1 MSEKFQA
8 VVIGGGPGG
17 YVCAIR
23 LAQLGLKTACIESRG
38 SLGGTCLNVGCIP
51 SKSLLNLSEEFH
63 KVKNLSNKGI
73 EIGEVKLNLEKMMKS
88 KDKAVTILTKGVEF
102 LLKKNKVTYFKG
114 HGSFKSQNQI
124 SIKDD
129 KNNETIIESEKTVI
143 ATGSVPVSLPG
154 IDIDEKVIVSSTG
167 ALKLEKVPNK
177 MVVVGGGYIGLEMGS
192 VWSRLGSEVQVVE
205 FLDHITP
212 GMDKEIS
219 SEFMK
224 ILKKQ
229 GIKFNMQNKV
239 ETIQKNNN
247 GAVVSTLDKDG
258 NKNNFE
264 CDVVLIS
271 VGRKPNTDGLNLDAV
286 GIDLD
291 ERKRIKT
298 DKTFKTNVENIFAI
312 GDVIV
317 GPMLAHKAL

>member
-63 KVKNLSNKGI
+63 KVQNLYSKGI
-73 EIGEVKLNLEKMMKS
+73 EVGEVKLNLEKMMKS

-102 LLKKNKVTYFKG
+102 LLKKNKVAYYKG
-114 HGSFKSQNQI
+114 TGSFKSQNEI
-124 SIKDD
+124 IIRDD
-129 KNNETIIESEKTVI
+129 QNKETVIEAEKTVI

-154 IDIDEKVIVSSTG
+154 IEIDEKVIVSSTG
-167 ALKLEKVPNK
+167 ALKLDKVPNK

-192 VWSRLGSEVQVVE
+192 VWSRLGAEVQVVE

-224 ILKKQ
+224 IFKK
-229 GIKFNMQNKV
+229 
-239 ETIQKNNN
+239 T
-247 GAVVSTLDKDG
+247 
-258 NKNNFE
+258 
-264 CDVVLIS
+264 
-271 VGRKPNTDGLNLDAV
+271 R
-286 GIDLD
+286 
-291 ERKRIKT
+291 
-298 DKTFKTNVENIFAI
+298 
-312 GDVIV
+312 
-317 GPMLAHKAL
+317 H

>member
-1 MSEKFQA
+1 MKIALITGVNGQDGS
-8 VVIGGGPGG
+8 
-17 YVCAIR
+17 Y
-23 LAQLGLKTACIESRG
+23 LA
-38 SLGGTCLNVGCIP
+38 
-51 SKSLLNLSEEFH
+51 
-63 KVKNLSNKGI
+63 
-73 EIGEVKLNLEKMMKS
+73 
-88 KDKAVTILTKGVEF
+88 EF

-114 HGSFKSQNQI
+114 TGSFKSKNQI

-212 GMDKEIS
+212 GMDREIS

-229 GIKFNMQNKV
+229 GIKFKLNTKV
-239 ETIQKNNN
+239 EKITKN
-247 GAVVSTLDKDG
+247 
-258 NKNNFE
+258 E
-264 CDVVLIS
+264 
-271 VGRKPNTDGLNLDAV
+271 
-286 GIDLD
+286 
-291 ERKRIKT
+291 
-298 DKTFKTNVENIFAI
+298 TFLFIN
-312 GDVIV
+312 
-317 GPMLAHKAL
+317 